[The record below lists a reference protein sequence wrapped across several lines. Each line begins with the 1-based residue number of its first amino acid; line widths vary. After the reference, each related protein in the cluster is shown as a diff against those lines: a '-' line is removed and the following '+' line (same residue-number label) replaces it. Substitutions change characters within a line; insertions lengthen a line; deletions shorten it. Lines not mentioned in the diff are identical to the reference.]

1 MEILITNKIK
11 KILQLKAMLELN
23 KLDQNLIIK
32 KIDDKTLNMQVTDN
46 EMLMSI
52 VGQFDQNLKE
62 LSKLTNTNVFFR
74 GNSITCKGN
83 KENLDIFCKAIKF
96 LINKYALTRII
107 ENEDVFLSV
116 KKNMKLEN
124 SNVKSF
130 KQLIKT
136 PRKSVIAR
144 SEKQS
149 EYIKALKENDIVISL
164 GPAGTGKSFLAV
176 SVAITLLMEK
186 KIERVILSRPAVEA
200 GEKLGFLPGDM
211 KEKVDPYLRPLYDAL
226 YELFGA
232 DKIDKKIETGEIEIA
247 PLAFMRGRTLKNS
260 FAILDEAQNATETQI
275 KMFLTRIGEN
285 SKLVVNGDPSQVDL
299 INKSQSGLV
308 KSQKILKKIQEIKII
323 EFDHNDVVRHPLVSK
338 IIRAYNNKKIDDQD

>member
-1 MEILITNKIK
+1 MSEIT
-11 KILQLKAMLELN
+11 
-23 KLDQNLIIK
+23 KLDQNIVIK
-32 KIDDKTLNMQVTDN
+32 KIDNETMNIQILNN
-46 EMLMSI
+46 EVLMSI

-62 LSKLTNTNVFFR
+62 LTKLTGTNTFFR
-74 GNSITCKGN
+74 GNSITCKGKKDNIINFCEAVKFLVNKYLLTQIIERGDILLSVNRN
-83 KENLDIFCKAIKF
+83 KESDK
-96 LINKYALTRII
+96 
-107 ENEDVFLSV
+107 
-116 KKNMKLEN
+116 

-149 EYIKALKENDIVISL
+149 EYIKALKENDIIMSL

-176 SVAITLLMEK
+176 SVGVTMLIEK

-232 DKIDKKIETGEIEIA
+232 DKIDKKIEAGEIEIA
-247 PLAFMRGRTLKNS
+247 PLAFMRGRTLKNC

-285 SKLVVNGDPSQVDL
+285 SKLVVNGDPSQIDL
-299 INKSQSGLV
+299 INKSQSGLL
-308 KSQKILKKIQEIKII
+308 KSKNIKGFKRNKIC
-323 EFDHNDVVRHPLVSK
+323 
-338 IIRAYNNKKIDDQD
+338 

>member
-1 MEILITNKIK
+1 MSEISK
-11 KILQLKAMLELN
+11 LN
-23 KLDQNLIIK
+23 HNLNIK
-32 KIDDKTLNMQVTDN
+32 KIDKETINIQITDN

-52 VGQFDQNLKE
+52 VGEFDKNLKDLE
-62 LSKLTNTNVFFR
+62 RLTNTNIFFR
-74 GNSITCKGN
+74 GNSVTCKGK
-83 KENLDIFCKAIKF
+83 KENTDIFCDAVKF
-96 LINKYALTRII
+96 LVEKYFLTKVI
-107 ENEDVFLSV
+107 EKEDILLSV
-116 KKNMKLEN
+116 KKNIEIKE

-149 EYIKALKENDIVISL
+149 DYIKALKENDIVMSL

-176 SVAITLLMEK
+176 SVGITLLMEK

-232 DKIDKKIETGEIEIA
+232 DKIDKKIESGEIEIA
-247 PLAFMRGRTLKNS
+247 PLAFMRGRTLKNC

-285 SKLVVNGDPSQVDL
+285 SKLVVNGDPTQIDL
-299 INKSQSGLV
+299 INKSQSGLI
-308 KSQKILKKIQEIKII
+308 KSKNILKDLKEIKIV

-338 IIRAYNNKKIDDQD
+338 IIRAYQNKSIDD

>member
-1 MEILITNKIK
+1 MS
-11 KILQLKAMLELN
+11 ELT
-23 KLDQNLIIK
+23 KLNQNLIVK
-32 KIDDKTLNMQVTDN
+32 KIDKETVNLQITNN
-46 EMLMSI
+46 EILLSV
-52 VGQFDQNLKE
+52 VGQFDQNLKD
-62 LSKLTNTNVFFR
+62 LAKLTDTRVFFR

-83 KENLDIFCKAIKF
+83 REKIEVFCEAIKF
-96 LINKYALTRII
+96 LIDKYFLTKII
-107 ENEDVFLSV
+107 EKEDIILSV
-116 KKNMKLEN
+116 KKNIELED

-149 EYIKALKENDIVISL
+149 DYIKALKENDIVMSL

-176 SVAITLLMEK
+176 SVAVTMLMEK

-226 YELFGA
+226 YELFGV
-232 DKIDKKIETGEIEIA
+232 DKVDKKIESGEIEIA
-247 PLAFMRGRTLKNS
+247 PLAFMRGRTLKNC

-285 SKLVVNGDPSQVDL
+285 SKLVVNGDPTQIDL
-299 INKSQSGLV
+299 INKFDSGLI
-308 KSQKILKKIQEIKII
+308 KSKNILKNLKEIKTI

-338 IIRAYNNKKIDDQD
+338 IIRAYNNKSADD

>member
-1 MEILITNKIK
+1 MSESSK
-11 KILQLKAMLELN
+11 LE
-23 KLDQNLIIK
+23 QSLIIK
-32 KIDDKTLNMQVTDN
+32 KIDLTTINMQITN
-46 EMLMSI
+46 NQMLMSI
-52 VGQFDQNLKE
+52 VGEFNQNLKE
-62 LSKLTNTNVFFR
+62 LEKLTNTNVFFR
-74 GNSITCKGN
+74 GNSITCKG
-83 KENLDIFCKAIKF
+83 KEADLLGFSEAVKF
-96 LINKYALTRII
+96 LIDKYLLTNLI
-107 ENEDVFLSV
+107 EKDDIVLSV
-116 KKNMKLEN
+116 KRNMHPNE
-124 SNVKSF
+124 SNIKSF

-149 EYIKALKENDIVISL
+149 DYIKALKENNIVMSL

-176 SVAITLLMEK
+176 SVAVTLLMEK

-211 KEKVDPYLRPLYDAL
+211 KEKVDPYLKPLYDAL

-232 DKIDKKIETGEIEIA
+232 DKIEKKIETGEIEIA
-247 PLAFMRGRTLKNS
+247 PLAFMRGRTLKNC

-285 SKLVVNGDPSQVDL
+285 SKLVVNGDPSQIDL

-308 KSQKILKKIQEIKII
+308 KSKNILKDLSEIKII
-323 EFDHNDVVRHPLVSK
+323 EFDHSDVVRHPLVSK
-338 IIRAYNNKKIDDQD
+338 IIRAYQNKSGDDKN

>member
-1 MEILITNKIK
+1 MSEIS
-11 KILQLKAMLELN
+11 
-23 KLDQNLIIK
+23 KLDQNFLIK
-32 KIDDKTLNMQVTDN
+32 KIDKETVNVQITDN
-46 EMLMSI
+46 QLLMSI

-62 LSKLTNTNVFFR
+62 LSKLTNTSVFFR
-74 GNSITCKGN
+74 GNSITCKGEGE
-83 KENLDIFCKAIKF
+83 KIEVFCEAIKF
-96 LINKYALTRII
+96 LISKYFLTKII
-107 ENEDVFLSV
+107 EKEDIISAVN
-116 KKNMKLEN
+116 KNMDLET

-149 EYIKALKENDIVISL
+149 DYIKALKENDIVMSL

-176 SVAITLLMEK
+176 SVAVTLLIEK

-247 PLAFMRGRTLKNS
+247 PLAFMRGRTLKNC

-285 SKLVVNGDPSQVDL
+285 SKLVVNGDPSQIDL
-299 INKSQSGLV
+299 INKSNSGLI
-308 KSQKILKKIQEIKII
+308 KSRDVLKDLKEIKII
-323 EFDHNDVVRHPLVSK
+323 EFDHTDVVRHPLVSK
-338 IIRAYNNKKIDDQD
+338 IIRAYQNKSTDDQN

>member
-1 MEILITNKIK
+1 MS
-11 KILQLKAMLELN
+11 ELT
-23 KLDQNLIIK
+23 KLNQNLIVK
-32 KIDDKTLNMQVTDN
+32 KIDKETVNLQITDN
-46 EMLMSI
+46 EILLSV
-52 VGQFDQNLKE
+52 VGQFDQNLKD
-62 LSKLTNTNVFFR
+62 LAKLTDTNVFFR

-83 KENLDIFCKAIKF
+83 REKIEVFCEAIKF
-96 LINKYALTRII
+96 LIDKYFLTKII
-107 ENEDVFLSV
+107 EKEDIILSV
-116 KKNMKLEN
+116 KKNIELED

-149 EYIKALKENDIVISL
+149 DYIKALKENDIVMSL

-176 SVAITLLMEK
+176 SVAVTMLMEK

-226 YELFGA
+226 YELFGV
-232 DKIDKKIETGEIEIA
+232 DKVDKKIESGEIEIA
-247 PLAFMRGRTLKNS
+247 PLAFMRGRTLKNC

-285 SKLVVNGDPSQVDL
+285 SKLVVNGDPTQIDL
-299 INKSQSGLV
+299 INKLDSGLI
-308 KSQKILKKIQEIKII
+308 KSKNILKNLKEIKII

-338 IIRAYNNKKIDDQD
+338 IIRAYNNKSADD

>member
-1 MEILITNKIK
+1 MSEISK
-11 KILQLKAMLELN
+11 LE
-23 KLDQNLIIK
+23 QNLVIK
-32 KIDDKTLNMQVTDN
+32 KIDKNTVNISINDN
-46 EMLMSI
+46 EMLMAI
-52 VGQFDQNLKE
+52 VGQFDQNLKS
-62 LSKLTNTNVFFR
+62 LSKLTNTDVYFR
-74 GNSITCKGN
+74 GNSITCKGD
-83 KENLDIFCKAIKF
+83 KEKLLIFSDAIKF
-96 LINKYALTRII
+96 LINKYFLTKII
-107 ENEDVFLSV
+107 EKEDIVLSV
-116 KKNMKLEN
+116 KKNLEVEE

-136 PRKSVIAR
+136 PKKSVIAR

-149 EYIKALKENDIVISL
+149 DYIKALKENDIVMSL

-186 KIERVILSRPAVEA
+186 KIDRVILSRPAVEA

-232 DKIDKKIETGEIEIA
+232 EKIDKKIESGEIEIA
-247 PLAFMRGRTLKNS
+247 PLAFMRGRTLKNC

-299 INKSQSGLV
+299 INKKDSGLI
-308 KSQKILKKIQEIKII
+308 KSKKILEDLQEIKII

-338 IIRAYNNKKIDDQD
+338 IIKAYQNKSIDDKN

>member
-1 MEILITNKIK
+1 MS
-11 KILQLKAMLELN
+11 ELT
-23 KLDQNLIIK
+23 KLNQNLIVK
-32 KIDDKTLNMQVTDN
+32 KIDKETVNLQITDN
-46 EMLMSI
+46 EILLSV
-52 VGQFDQNLKE
+52 VGQFDQNLKD
-62 LSKLTNTNVFFR
+62 LAKLTDTRVFFR

-83 KENLDIFCKAIKF
+83 REKIEVFCEAIKF
-96 LINKYALTRII
+96 LIDKYFLTKII
-107 ENEDVFLSV
+107 EKEDIILSV
-116 KKNMKLEN
+116 KKNIELED

-130 KQLIKT
+130 KQLIKI

-149 EYIKALKENDIVISL
+149 DYIKALKENDIVMSL

-176 SVAITLLMEK
+176 SVAVTMLMEK

-226 YELFGA
+226 YELFGV
-232 DKIDKKIETGEIEIA
+232 DKVDKKIESGEIEIA
-247 PLAFMRGRTLKNS
+247 PLAFMRGRTLKNC

-285 SKLVVNGDPSQVDL
+285 SKLVVNGDPTQIDL
-299 INKSQSGLV
+299 INKFDSGLV
-308 KSQKILKKIQEIKII
+308 KSKNILKNLKEIKII

-338 IIRAYNNKKIDDQD
+338 IIRAYNNKSADD

>member
-1 MEILITNKIK
+1 MSEISKY
-11 KILQLKAMLELN
+11 Q
-23 KLDQNLIIK
+23 QNLIIK
-32 KIDDKTLNMQVTDN
+32 KIDNESTNIQIIDN
-46 EMLMSI
+46 EMLVSV
-52 VGQFDQNLKE
+52 VGQFDQNLKK
-62 LSKLTNTNVFFR
+62 LSKLTKTKVYFR
-74 GNSITCKGN
+74 GNSITCKGTS
-83 KENLDIFCKAIKF
+83 ENISIFCEAIKF
-96 LINKYALTRII
+96 LINKYLLTNII
-107 ENEDVFLSV
+107 EKEDILLSV
-116 KKNMKLEN
+116 KKNTELES
-124 SNVKSF
+124 SNVRSF

-149 EYIKALKENDIVISL
+149 DYIKALKENDIILSL

-176 SVAITLLMEK
+176 SVAVTLLMEK

-232 DKIDKKIETGEIEIA
+232 DKIDKKIEAGEIEIA
-247 PLAFMRGRTLKNS
+247 PLAFMRGRTLKNC

-299 INKSQSGLV
+299 INKSHSGLM
-308 KSQKILKKIQEIKII
+308 KSKNVLKNLEEIKII
-323 EFDHNDVVRHPLVSK
+323 EFDHNDVVRHPLISK
-338 IIRAYNNKKIDDQD
+338 IIRAYQTKSTDDKD

>member
-1 MEILITNKIK
+1 MSEISK
-11 KILQLKAMLELN
+11 LQN
-23 KLDQNLIIK
+23 NLIIK
-32 KIDDKTLNMQVTDN
+32 KIDKKTVNISINDN
-46 EMLMSI
+46 ETLMAI
-52 VGQFDQNLKE
+52 VGQFDQNLKS
-62 LSKLTNTNVFFR
+62 LSKLTETDVYFR
-74 GNSITCKGN
+74 GNSITCKGDR
-83 KENLDIFCKAIKF
+83 ENLSIFCEAVKF
-96 LINKYALTRII
+96 LINKYFLTNII
-107 ENEDVFLSV
+107 EKEDIVLSV
-116 KKNMKLEN
+116 KKNFEIEET
-124 SNVKSF
+124 NVKSF

-136 PRKSVIAR
+136 PKKSVIAR

-149 EYIKALKENDIVISL
+149 EYIKALKENDIVMAL

-186 KIERVILSRPAVEA
+186 KIDRVILSRPAVEA

-247 PLAFMRGRTLKNS
+247 PLAFMRGRTLKNC

-299 INKSQSGLV
+299 INKGQSGLI
-308 KSQKILKKIQEIKII
+308 KSRNILKGLNEIKIV

-338 IIRAYNNKKIDDQD
+338 IIKAYQKKSIDDKD

>member
-1 MEILITNKIK
+1 MK
-11 KILQLKAMLELN
+11 LN
-23 KLDQNLIIK
+23 KLDQNFIIK
-32 KIDDKTLNMQVTDN
+32 KIDSETLNIQVTDN
-46 EMLMSI
+46 DLLMSI

-62 LSKLTNTNVFFR
+62 LSKLSNTNVFFR
-74 GNSITCKGN
+74 GNSITCKGS
-83 KENLDIFCKAIKF
+83 KQNLDIFSEALKF
-96 LINKYALTRII
+96 LINKYNLTNII
-107 ENEDVFLSV
+107 EKEDILLSV
-116 KKNMKLEN
+116 KKNKELEN
-124 SNVKSF
+124 SNVKFF

-149 EYIKALKENDIVISL
+149 DYIKSLKENDIVLAL

-176 SVAITLLMEK
+176 SVAITLLIEK

-247 PLAFMRGRTLKNS
+247 PLAFMRGRTLKNC

-285 SKLVVNGDPSQVDL
+285 SKLVVNGDPSQIDL
-299 INKSQSGLV
+299 INKSDSGLV
-308 KSQKILKKIQEIKII
+308 KSKNILENLDEIKII
-323 EFDHNDVVRHPLVSK
+323 EFDHNDVVRHPLISK
-338 IIRAYNNKKIDDQD
+338 IIRAYQKKNINDQN

>member
-1 MEILITNKIK
+1 MSEISK
-11 KILQLKAMLELN
+11 LE
-23 KLDQNLIIK
+23 QNLVIK
-32 KIDDKTLNMQVTDN
+32 KIDNETVNISINDN
-46 EMLMSI
+46 EMLLAI
-52 VGQFDQNLKE
+52 VGQFDQNLKN
-62 LSKLTNTNVFFR
+62 LSKLTSTEVFFR
-74 GNSITCKGN
+74 GNSITCKGERE
-83 KENLDIFCKAIKF
+83 KLSLFSDAIKF
-96 LINKYALTRII
+96 LINKYFLTNII
-107 ENEDVFLSV
+107 EKEDIILSV
-116 KKNMKLEN
+116 KKNFEIQE

-136 PRKSVIAR
+136 PKKSVIAR

-149 EYIKALKENDIVISL
+149 EYIMALKENDIIMAI

-186 KIERVILSRPAVEA
+186 KIDRVILSRPAVEA

-247 PLAFMRGRTLKNS
+247 PLAFMRGRTLKNCY
-260 FAILDEAQNATETQI
+260 AILDEAQNATETQI

-299 INKSQSGLV
+299 INKQDSGLI
-308 KSQKILKKIQEIKII
+308 KSRNILKRLEEIKII

-338 IIRAYNNKKIDDQD
+338 IIKAYQNKSIDDKD

>member
-1 MEILITNKIK
+1 MSEIS
-11 KILQLKAMLELN
+11 
-23 KLDQNLIIK
+23 KLDQNLIVK
-32 KIDDKTLNMQVTDN
+32 KIDSETVNVQITDN

-52 VGQFDQNLKE
+52 VGQFDQNLKNLAKE
-62 LSKLTNTNVFFR
+62 TKTNIFFR

-83 KENLDIFCKAIKF
+83 KASTDMFCEAVRF
-96 LINKYALTRII
+96 LINKYLLTKII
-107 ENEDVFLSV
+107 EKEDIISSV
-116 KKNMKLEN
+116 KKNTEFET

-130 KQLIKT
+130 NQLIKT

-144 SEKQS
+144 SEKQTD
-149 EYIKALKENDIVISL
+149 YIKALRENEIVMSL

-176 SVAITLLMEK
+176 SVAVTMLMEK
-186 KIERVILSRPAVEA
+186 KIDRVILSRPAVEA

-232 DKIDKKIETGEIEIA
+232 DKIDKKIDSGEIEIA
-247 PLAFMRGRTLKNS
+247 PLAFMRGRTLKNC

-285 SKLVVNGDPSQVDL
+285 SKLVVNGDPSQIDL
-299 INKSQSGLV
+299 INKSQSGLI
-308 KSQKILKKIQEIKII
+308 KSKKILKHLKEIKII
-323 EFDHNDVVRHPLVSK
+323 EFDHKDVVRHPLVSK
-338 IIRAYNNKKIDDQD
+338 IIRAYQKKSTDDQD

>member
-1 MEILITNKIK
+1 MSEIG
-11 KILQLKAMLELN
+11 

-32 KIDDKTLNMQVTDN
+32 KIDNKTVNIQVTNN
-46 EMLMSI
+46 EMLILI
-52 VGQFDQNLKE
+52 VGQFDQNLKS
-62 LSKLTNTNVFFR
+62 LSKLTNTDVFFR
-74 GNSITCKGN
+74 GNSITCKGSP
-83 KENLDIFCKAIKF
+83 ENISVFCEAIKF
-96 LINKYALTRII
+96 LINKYLLTNII
-107 ENEDVFLSV
+107 EKEDIILSV
-116 KKNMKLEN
+116 KKNMELEE

-149 EYIKALKENDIVISL
+149 DYIKALRENDIVMSL

-176 SVAITLLMEK
+176 SVAVTLLMDK

-232 DKIDKKIETGEIEIA
+232 DKIDKKIEAGEIEIA
-247 PLAFMRGRTLKNS
+247 PLAFMRGRTLKNC

-299 INKSQSGLV
+299 INKAHSGLV
-308 KSQKILKKIQEIKII
+308 KSKNILKDLNEIKII

-338 IIRAYNNKKIDDQD
+338 IIRAYQTKSTDDKN

>member
-1 MEILITNKIK
+1 MSEISK
-11 KILQLKAMLELN
+11 LE
-23 KLDQNLIIK
+23 QNLIIK
-32 KIDDKTLNMQVTDN
+32 KIDTKTVNISINNN
-46 EMLMSI
+46 EMLMAI
-52 VGQFDQNLKE
+52 VGQFDQNLKI
-62 LSKLTNTNVFFR
+62 LSKLANTDVYFR
-74 GNSITCKGN
+74 GNSITCKGS
-83 KENLDIFCKAIKF
+83 KENLSIFCNAIKF
-96 LINKYALTRII
+96 LINKYFLTNII
-107 ENEDVFLSV
+107 EKEDIILSM
-116 KKNMKLEN
+116 KKNLELED

-136 PRKSVIAR
+136 PKKSVIAR

-149 EYIKALKENDIVISL
+149 EYIKALKENDIIMSL

-176 SVAITLLMEK
+176 SVAVTLLIEK
-186 KIERVILSRPAVEA
+186 KIDRVILSRPAVEA

-247 PLAFMRGRTLKNS
+247 PLAFMRGRTLKNC

-299 INKSQSGLV
+299 INKSHSGLI
-308 KSQKILKKIQEIKII
+308 KSRNILKDLKEIKVI
-323 EFDHNDVVRHPLVSK
+323 EFDHMDVVRHPLVSK
-338 IIRAYNNKKIDDQD
+338 IIRAYQKKSTDDKN

>member
-1 MEILITNKIK
+1 MSEISK
-11 KILQLKAMLELN
+11 LE
-23 KLDQNLIIK
+23 QNLIIK
-32 KIDDKTLNMQVTDN
+32 KIDKETVNLSINNN
-46 EMLMSI
+46 EMLMAI
-52 VGQFDQNLKE
+52 VGQFDQNLKN
-62 LSKLTNTNVFFR
+62 LSKITNTDIFFR
-74 GNSITCKGN
+74 GNSITCKGDRE
-83 KENLDIFCKAIKF
+83 KLTIFCEAIKF
-96 LINKYALTRII
+96 LVNKYLITNII
-107 ENEDVFLSV
+107 EKEDIVLSV
-116 KKNMKLEN
+116 KKNLEIEE

-136 PRKSVIAR
+136 PKKSVIAR

-149 EYIKALKENDIVISL
+149 EYIKALKENDIIMSL

-186 KIERVILSRPAVEA
+186 KIDRVILSRPAVEA

-232 DKIDKKIETGEIEIA
+232 DKIDKKIEIGEIEIA
-247 PLAFMRGRTLKNS
+247 PLAFMRGRTLKNC
-260 FAILDEAQNATETQI
+260 FAILDEAQNATDTQI

-299 INKSQSGLV
+299 INKKDSGLI
-308 KSQKILKKIQEIKII
+308 KSKNILKDLEEIKII

-338 IIRAYNNKKIDDQD
+338 IIKAYQNKSVNDKN

>member
-1 MEILITNKIK
+1 MSEISK
-11 KILQLKAMLELN
+11 LE
-23 KLDQNLIIK
+23 QNLIIK
-32 KIDDKTLNMQVTDN
+32 KIDDQTVNISINDN
-46 EMLMSI
+46 EILMSV
-52 VGQFDQNLKE
+52 VGQFDQNLKH
-62 LSKLTNTNVFFR
+62 LSKLTETDIYFR

-83 KENLDIFCKAIKF
+83 KEKLNIFCEAIKF
-96 LINKYALTRII
+96 LINKYILTNII
-107 ENEDVFLSV
+107 EKGDILLSV
-116 KKNMKLEN
+116 KKNIDIEE

-149 EYIKALKENDIVISL
+149 DYIKALKENDIVMSL

-176 SVAITLLMEK
+176 SVGVTLLMEK
-186 KIERVILSRPAVEA
+186 KIDRVILSRPAVEA

-232 DKIDKKIETGEIEIA
+232 DKIDKKIESGEIEIA
-247 PLAFMRGRTLKNS
+247 PLAFMRGRTLKNC

-285 SKLVVNGDPSQVDL
+285 SKLVVNGDPSQIDL
-299 INKSQSGLV
+299 LNKSHSGLI
-308 KSQKILKKIQEIKII
+308 KSREILKDLKEIKII

-338 IIRAYNNKKIDDQD
+338 IIRAYKKKSTDDKS

>member
-1 MEILITNKIK
+1 MSEISK
-11 KILQLKAMLELN
+11 LE
-23 KLDQNLIIK
+23 QILIIK
-32 KIDDKTLNMQVTDN
+32 KIDNETMNISINDN
-46 EMLMSI
+46 EMLMAI
-52 VGQFDQNLKE
+52 VGQFDQNLKS
-62 LSKLTNTNVFFR
+62 LSNLTNTDVYFR

-83 KENLDIFCKAIKF
+83 EEKLSIFCIAIKF
-96 LINKYALTRII
+96 LINKYLLTNII
-107 ENEDVFLSV
+107 EKEDIVLSV
-116 KKNMKLEN
+116 KKNLKIED

-136 PRKSVIAR
+136 PKKSVIAR

-149 EYIKALKENDIVISL
+149 EYIKALKENDIVMSL

-176 SVAITLLMEK
+176 SVAVTLLMEK
-186 KIERVILSRPAVEA
+186 KIDRVILSRPAVEA
-200 GEKLGFLPGDM
+200 GEKLGFLPGDL

-226 YELFGA
+226 YELFGV

-247 PLAFMRGRTLKNS
+247 PLAFMRGRTLKNC

-299 INKSQSGLV
+299 INKRDSGLI
-308 KSQKILKKIQEIKII
+308 KSRNVLKDLEEIKVV

-338 IIRAYNNKKIDDQD
+338 IIKAYQNKSIDDKN

>member
-1 MEILITNKIK
+1 MSKISK
-11 KILQLKAMLELN
+11 LE
-23 KLDQNLIIK
+23 QNLIIK
-32 KIDDKTLNMQVTDN
+32 KIDN
-46 EMLMSI
+46 ETRNIQITSNDILVSI
-52 VGQFDQNLKE
+52 VGQFDQNLKY
-62 LSKLTNTNVFFR
+62 LSKLTNTDVFFR
-74 GNSITCKGN
+74 GNSITCKG
-83 KENLDIFCKAIKF
+83 KPENISRFCEGIKF
-96 LINKYALTRII
+96 LINKYLLTNVI
-107 ENEDVFLSV
+107 EKQDILLSV
-116 KKNMKLEN
+116 NKNTDLEE

-149 EYIKALKENDIVISL
+149 DYIKALKENDIILAL

-211 KEKVDPYLRPLYDAL
+211 KEKVDPYLKPLYDAL

-232 DKIDKKIETGEIEIA
+232 DKIDKKIESGEIEIA

-299 INKSQSGLV
+299 LNKNYSGLI
-308 KSQKILKKIQEIKII
+308 KSKNLLKSLDEIKII
-323 EFDHNDVVRHPLVSK
+323 EFDHKDVVRHPLVSK
-338 IIRAYNNKKIDDQD
+338 IIRAYQTKSTDDKN